1 MSIGLL
7 GQKIGMTSVYDAN
20 GRLHP
25 VTVIAAGDN
34 VLLRRLTNENDGYS
48 AAQVGFSA
56 QKKSRVT
63 KAELGNFKKANVE
76 PQRFVR
82 EFRLN
87 ADLPEGEVNLS
98 VTQFQ
103 AGDFVDVIGRSKGKG
118 FQGVM
123 RKHNFHGQGAAHGSK
138 THRRIGAVGNRS
150 TPGRIW
156 KNQGMPG
163 HLGDERVTV
172 QNLRIMQ
179 VREAEKIILLRGA
192 VPGCNGSYVVVRP
205 AIKNPAAQIALHK
218 RHAKEDRATAK
229 KHEAEKKAAEKNEAA
244 QKKTEGE
251 KKPEAK
257 EGEKK

>member
-34 VLLRRLTNENDGYS
+34 VLLRRLTAQNNGYS
-48 AAQVGFSA
+48 AVQVGFGT
-56 QKKSRVT
+56 QKESRVT
-63 KAELGNFKKANVE
+63 KQLLGEFKKAGTE
-76 PQRFVR
+76 PKKFVR

-87 ADLPEGEVNLS
+87 LDAPEGEINLS

-103 AGDFVDVIGRSKGKG
+103 AGDYVDVTGRSKGKG

-123 RKHNFHGQGAAHGSK
+123 KKHNFHGQGAAHGSK
-138 THRRIGAVGNRS
+138 THRRNGAIGNRS

-156 KNQGMPG
+156 KNMGMPG

-172 QNLRIMQ
+172 QNLQVMQ
-179 VREAEKIILLRGA
+179 VREAEKIILVSGA
-192 VPGCNGSYVVVRP
+192 VPGSNGSYVMVQP
-205 AIKNPAAQIALHK
+205 ALK
-218 RHAKEDRATAK
+218 
-229 KHEAEKKAAEKNEAA
+229 
-244 QKKTEGE
+244 
-251 KKPEAK
+251 K
-257 EGEKK
+257 EGAVKK